1 MAENSTLSTSD
12 CPGILKERRLPSDF
26 PHRVCQ
32 DFWFSDGNVILCAGN
47 FAFKVHR
54 GQLERHADI
63 FQTMLSIPQPDDTGG
78 IIRLCDSPTD
88 VYHLLRA
95 LYDGLYF
102 RRPFV
107 QDFPFLASVLRMSCK
122 YFICVPRRQCLERL
136 QSYFPVTLPEWDRRE
151 RMSLSP
157 EGHYDPRHEI
167 PSPIHVINLARELNV
182 GSILPAAFYD
192 LARYGTS
199 KTAGGT
205 EPLAHLVFE
214 TSSEDNPV
222 STTTT
227 TFSSPSLSPSS
238 PQTPDRVPS
247 SPRSPTLSCFTSPVL
262 VQDSAPVTLSHGD
275 LVLTFR
281 GRENLQRTVAT
292 FLDAQVKNRSPA
304 EGCTGGRACRD
315 AFYFITLNTLRA
327 VGGIAAGRDGD
338 PLFTLGQMI
347 EMLHHTEW
355 VDGQFLR
362 GLPMCGKCRGEF
374 IPAVHA
380 GRQAI
385 WDQIPESF
393 GLEPYDTLKARDE
406 ELNERD
412 MYP

>member
-1 MAENSTLSTSD
+1 MAENSTLPTSGL
-12 CPGILKERRLPSDF
+12 CPGILRERWVPPDF
-26 PHRVCQ
+26 PYRVCQ

-88 VYHLLRA
+88 VYHLLRS

-122 YFICVPRRQCLERL
+122 YFIYLPRKQCLERL
-136 QSYFPVTLPEWDRRE
+136 QTYFPITLSEWDRRE
-151 RMSLSP
+151 RMALSP
-157 EGHYDPRHEI
+157 EGHYDPRYEI

-182 GSILPAAFYD
+182 GSVLPAAFYD

-199 KTAGGT
+199 RTAGGT
-205 EPLAHLVFE
+205 EPLAHLVLDS
-214 TSSEDNPV
+214 SSENADSPATATPTQTADRAP
-222 STTTT
+222 S
-227 TFSSPSLSPSS
+227 SSPSLSPESS
-238 PQTPDRVPS
+238 RFST
-247 SPRSPTLSCFTSPVL
+247 PTLL
-262 VQDSAPVTLSHGD
+262 QDTAPVMLSHDD
-275 LVLTFR
+275 LVLTLR
-281 GRENLQRTVAT
+281 GRESLQRSVAT

-304 EGCTGGRACRD
+304 EGCVGGQTCLD

-338 PLFTLGQMI
+338 PLFTLGQI
-347 EMLHHTEW
+347 IGMLHHAEW
-355 VDGQFLR
+355 VDGQYLR
-362 GLPMCGKCRGEF
+362 GFPMCGRCREEF

-385 WDQIPESF
+385 WDQIPEWF
-393 GLEPYDTLKARDE
+393 GLEPYNTLKARDE

>member
-1 MAENSTLSTSD
+1 MVEKLTLSTSASHLD
-12 CPGILKERRLPSDF
+12 RLEEQRHTTPDF
-26 PHRVCQ
+26 PFRVCQ
-32 DFWFSDGNVILCAGN
+32 DFWFSDGNVILSAGS

-54 GQLERHADI
+54 GQLERHAEI
-63 FQTMLSIPQPDDTGG
+63 FQTMLSIPQPENADST
-78 IIRLCDSPTD
+78 INLCDSPTD

-102 RRPFV
+102 RQPFV
-107 QDFPFLASVLRMSCK
+107 QDFPFLASVLRLSCK
-122 YFICVPRRQCLERL
+122 YFICIPRRQCLERL
-136 QSYFPVTLPEWDRRE
+136 QTYFPATLAEWDRRE
-151 RMSLSP
+151 RMSLAP
-157 EGHYDPRHEI
+157 DGHYDPRHEI

-199 KTAGGT
+199 RIASGA
-205 EPLAHLVFE
+205 EPLPHLVLE
-214 TSSEDNPV
+214 GPSSENSPV
-222 STTTT
+222 SATTTDST
-227 TFSSPSLSPSS
+227 H
-238 PQTPDRVPS
+238 
-247 SPRSPTLSCFTSPVL
+247 VL
-262 VQDSAPVTLSHGD
+262 LSHDD

-281 GRENLQRTVAT
+281 GRETLQRSVAS
-292 FLDAQVKNRSPA
+292 FLDAQVKGRAPA
-304 EGCTGGRACRD
+304 GGCTGGQACRD
-315 AFYFITLNTLRA
+315 AFYFIALNTLRA

-338 PLFTLGQMI
+338 PLFTLAQMI
-347 EMLHHTEW
+347 DMLHHTEW

-362 GLPMCGKCRGEF
+362 GLPMCGKCREEF

-385 WDQIPESF
+385 WEQIPAWF
-393 GLEPYDTLKARDE
+393 GLEPYDILKARDE